1 MTSLNERLRQLRK
14 QRGLTQE
21 QLAQQVNVS
30 RQTVFHWEN
39 GRASPDYAMLH
50 LLAEALDTSVTAL
63 LGEETPAESEAGH
76 ADSIGNGGTE
86 GSNADAAQR
95 SPCEPQ
101 SPDEPFLPDP
111 LPEATEQPPQRTMPR
126 WLPWVAA
133 SVFLCLCLLAAFWLS
148 SPRSIPADQL
158 SAPTA
163 PASTLTPAWFDS
175 SSPRVE
181 GQGWVDIV
189 VYQSPVPRKETTGP
203 YQWAHS
209 VFFRE
214 ENGVATTIDQL
225 DLWYFFAEGH
235 ARQETHPGKEI
246 DWKSYSN
253 STIRAGGS
261 REFILSNASSQ
272 PILGVGFQLT
282 CTDANGQKL
291 VFRKFIPYS
300 METGT

>member
-14 QRGLTQE
+14 QQGLTQE

-30 RQTVFHWEN
+30 RQTVSHWEN

-50 LLAEALDTSVTAL
+50 LLAEALDTSVPAL
-63 LGEETPAESEAGH
+63 LGEEPLTGSEA
-76 ADSIGNGGTE
+76 ADGLGNGSME
-86 GSNADAAQR
+86 GSDTDAAQG

-101 SPDEPFLPDP
+101 ASAGSFLPDP
-111 LPEATEQPPQRTMPR
+111 LPEAAEQPSRRTMPR

-133 SVFLCLCLLAAFWLS
+133 SVFLCLCLLAAFWLP
-148 SPRSIPADQL
+148 SPRGIPADHPA
-158 SAPTA
+158 APKT

-225 DLWYFFAEGH
+225 DLWYFFADGH
-235 ARQETHPGKEI
+235 ARQETHPGPEI
-246 DWKSYSN
+246 DWKGYSN
-253 STIRAGGS
+253 ATIRAGGS